1 MAPVVCSG
9 GLESGAI
16 APQPT
21 APPQPLRL
29 GKLLVDTEAR
39 RVLVGDTEVALKARE
54 FALLAILATQ
64 PNRVFTVEELQRR
77 AFGYE
82 TAVRSSRTVA
92 SHACRLRVKLRKAG
106 AGEMVLNC
114 HGIGYK
120 LWEGVELA
128 SAESRR
134 AA

>member
-1 MAPVVCSG
+1 M
-9 GLESGAI
+9 
-16 APQPT
+16 
-21 APPQPLRL
+21 
-29 GKLLVDTEAR
+29 
-39 RVLVGDTEVALKARE
+39 ALKARE